1 MIYEILKFK
10 KKLFIFFYLLTLS
23 NFLVSEIFIDG
34 ILDEEEWSSAK
45 LIDDLVIVQPN
56 TLEKSKYKTEVLYFA
71 NEKGIYFGFKNF
83 KPPERQTPIQHKR
96 DAWMADGDRNFIII
110 DFVGNGNNGYSFGT
124 SLGDSVGDGTVS
136 NENQFNQDWDGVWF
150 VKTSQDSEAWYSEF
164 LIPWDVAPISSSSED
179 ELEIKIRINT
189 FDFLSNEWSS
199 FPAIWSTDSAF
210 LSKFEPIRIKNYAR
224 DAQSDADFYPYISIS
239 QEQVTDEQI
248 NKIGGEIFWSID
260 AEKRLDVTINP
271 DFGQVESDD
280 VIVNFDS
287 TETYY
292 EDRRPFFTENQ
303 NLFQI
308 TGWRTYLIN
317 TRRIGAAPDYDCN
330 QLSERL
336 AEKCLQDN
344 SSNSDIDLALRYT
357 QSGALNEFGIFSA
370 FERGTDIYKGRNFQA
385 IRYRRNFNEGKV
397 GYLLTYADK
406 PNISRSA
413 QVHTFDY
420 EYFINQDTRFFG
432 MLSYSDIDDP
442 NLSKNGS
449 AIRALI
455 SKQFTKKFSGL
466 WAFSSYGK
474 GYDINDM
481 GYSEMKE
488 YMSTGWVVNYREAE
502 FDKNSPLQSLTVD
515 SNGGFNKSASGIYGG
530 SLANVSLSLDF
541 KDFSSV
547 RLSCECFLDPG
558 KDYMETRGFPDAPY
572 IRNKGGYTFAISY
585 EAPETLVFIPSMK
598 VESRSSGYEFDDSL
612 LSRREEGWGFNLG
625 ATVKPTD
632 NLNINLGLIRYD
644 EDENWSKFEYDNV
657 FGYYHK
663 KKLSSSLSLGYY
675 ERKHELRIK
684 AQFYSLTAE
693 DPEAFFVS
701 PEGKM
706 KSASANLN
714 SFELSQVAFQIRYR
728 YELAP
733 LSHVYVVYT
742 RGGDYFSSDMSS
754 SSFEKLYTKGWD
766 TTYSDQFIVKIRY
779 RFSS

>member
-1 MIYEILKFK
+1 MLK
-10 KKLFIFFYLLTLS
+10 TL
-23 NFLVSEIFIDG
+23 
-34 ILDEEEWSSAK
+34 
-45 LIDDLVIVQPN
+45 
-56 TLEKSKYKTEVLYFA
+56 
-71 NEKGIYFGFKNF
+71 
-83 KPPERQTPIQHKR
+83 PPK
-96 DAWMADGDRNFIII
+96 
-110 DFVGNGNNGYSFGT
+110 
-124 SLGDSVGDGTVS
+124 
-136 NENQFNQDWDGVWF
+136 
-150 VKTSQDSEAWYSEF
+150 
-164 LIPWDVAPISSSSED
+164 
-179 ELEIKIRINT
+179 
-189 FDFLSNEWSS
+189 
-199 FPAIWSTDSAF
+199 
-210 LSKFEPIRIKNYAR
+210 
-224 DAQSDADFYPYISIS
+224 
-239 QEQVTDEQI
+239 
-248 NKIGGEIFWSID
+248 
-260 AEKRLDVTINP
+260 
-271 DFGQVESDD
+271 
-280 VIVNFDS
+280 
-287 TETYY
+287 
-292 EDRRPFFTENQ
+292 
-303 NLFQI
+303 
-308 TGWRTYLIN
+308 
-317 TRRIGAAPDYDCN
+317 
-330 QLSERL
+330 
-336 AEKCLQDN
+336 
-344 SSNSDIDLALRYT
+344 
-357 QSGALNEFGIFSA
+357 
-370 FERGTDIYKGRNFQA
+370 
-385 IRYRRNFNEGKV
+385 
-397 GYLLTYADK
+397 
-406 PNISRSA
+406 
-413 QVHTFDY
+413 
-420 EYFINQDTRFFG
+420 
-432 MLSYSDIDDP
+432 
-442 NLSKNGS
+442 
-449 AIRALI
+449 
-455 SKQFTKKFSGL
+455 
-466 WAFSSYGK
+466 
-474 GYDINDM
+474 
-481 GYSEMKE
+481 
-488 YMSTGWVVNYREAE
+488 
-502 FDKNSPLQSLTVD
+502 LTVD